1 MGRLAGGDKPS
12 RRRIKAARRGGNGAV
27 FPVVNN
33 SYSILNDPRV
43 LNGVYEGLGIRI
55 QGTIAGMFLENA
67 DAFTGYS
74 LTLSSIQSFLEDNRA
89 KTQNVSAGLA
99 LVQDNQDKLSE
110 IRTKV
115 AEIETLAETAAG
127 GSLSPTELAEAQDQ
141 VGQLALEIDQLAQG
155 TFGQPHLLREDGDR
169 ESIVVSSA
177 LTVTIETHDMT
188 ANGLGVEGLDVI
200 NDAAGAIQAAQGALE
215 DIDAYRV
222 YLDTKTDVLEAAATA
237 LNIQRTSLEAT
248 QSAIESTEPAMAM
261 VGMLAGLAP
270 THAGIFL
277 AAQANATSD
286 TVLALLSD

>member
-12 RRRIKAARRGGNGAV
+12 RRRIKAARREGNGAV
-27 FPVVNN
+27 FPVANN

-43 LNGVYEGLGIRI
+43 LNGVYDGLGIRI

-74 LTLSSIQSFLEDNRA
+74 LAVSSIQSFLEDNRA

-99 LVQDNQDKLSE
+99 LVQDNQDKLSD
-110 IRTKV
+110 IHAKV
-115 AEIETLAETAAG
+115 AEIETLAESAAG
-127 GSLSPTELAEAQDQ
+127 GSLSPTELAEAQDR

-155 TFGQPHLLREDGDR
+155 TFGQPHLLREEGGQ

-188 ANGLGVEGLDVI
+188 AEGLGVKGLDVV

-215 DIDAYRV
+215 EIDTYRI
-222 YLDTKTDVLEAAATA
+222 YLDTKADTLDAAATA
-237 LNIQRTSLEAT
+237 LDIQRTSLEAT
-248 QSAIESTEPAMAM
+248 QSAIESTEPAMA
-261 VGMLAGLAP
+261 VVSMLAGLAP
-270 THAGIFL
+270 TQAGIFL
-277 AAQANATSD
+277 AAQANTTSD